1 MEASMLE
8 LRNISK
14 QYKTGELVQRALD
27 DVSIA
32 FRESEF
38 VAVLGP
44 SGSGKTTL
52 LNIVG
57 GLDRYDEGDLI
68 INSVSTKEYSDRDWD
83 TYRNHTIGF
92 VFQNYNLIQHQSV
105 LANVELALTISGV
118 SRAERRKRA
127 KEALASVGLGDQL
140 HKRPNQMSGGQMQR
154 VAIARALVNDPDVLL
169 ADEPTGALDSETSVQ
184 VMELLKQVA
193 KDRLVIMVTHNGE
206 LADEYANRVVR
217 LRDGRIIDDSNPFG
231 AEPEESTKKEGK
243 TGKKKKASMG
253 FLTALSLSLNNLRT
267 KKGRTILTAFAGSIG
282 IIGIAMILALSTGI
296 HNYVDDIQRETLAS
310 YPVEIEKEPN
320 NFLASFAA
328 ARESNDDDEAERD
341 ENTVYSNARIYRM
354 FNAAFTGSGET
365 NDLASFKT
373 YLEERIAQG
382 SEDGGSGKPLS
393 ETVKAI
399 HYDYGLK
406 LNVFFEDAEGKYRNC
421 DLSKAMFG
429 SNENSDDNTGMSM
442 FNMVSS
448 RMPAMNLWSELI
460 QGNDGELIHSMITEQ
475 YDMLAGE
482 WPGTAGDIVLILN
495 EDGEISDNA
504 FFAMGMIEEDEI
516 QAMLKAVLKNEPIEE
531 TARSAGFDELLGKT
545 FRLVLNSDMYRKT
558 EDGSGFYESIEG
570 DEAALGLV
578 AKNGLELRL
587 CGIIKPNS
595 KSSLP
600 ISGAFGYTKLLT
612 DYVIEHDN
620 NSELVTKQ
628 REPENENTDLLT
640 GLSFVLDE
648 DDIPTDAEKA
658 VQIKEYFSSMN
669 DSQKVETYTDILAI
683 PDETELD
690 RMVEGYLAMYPSRE
704 ALEQLAAST
713 FGLDPEEIKSYLS
726 DYSDDEVK
734 QLMRD
739 QVTAIINARN
749 KEAARAQVMQLIS
762 ENSVPGDL
770 FGVSG
775 YHAVASMFDQ
785 LMAGENDTEKLAA
798 YYDSFM
804 PSTVS
809 GSTLADR
816 LAEFGYVDVDFPR
829 SISLYAYS
837 FDDKEEITNAIRDY
851 NESVQDEEKKI
862 EYTDYVALL
871 MSGVTT
877 IIDAVSYGLIAFVT
891 ISLVV
896 SSIMI
901 GIITYISVLERTKEI
916 GILRSIGASKRNI
929 SSVFNAETLII
940 GFFSGLIG
948 IGVTILLCIPLN
960 AILHKLTGIQT
971 INAILPAKA
980 AIVLVLISMA
990 LTLISGLIPAGI
1002 AARKDPVAALRT
1014 E

>member
-1 MEASMLE
+1 MLE

-154 VAIARALVNDPDVLL
+154 VAIARALVNDPNVLL

-217 LRDGRIIDDSNPFG
+217 LRDGRIIDDSNPFS

-243 TGKKKKASMG
+243 TGKKKKASMR

-475 YDMLAGE
+475 YDLLAGE
-482 WPGTAGDIVLILN
+482 WPGAAGDIVLILN
-495 EDGEISDNA
+495 EDGETSDNA

-531 TARSAGFDELLGKT
+531 TARSARFDELLGKT

-628 REPENENTDLLT
+628 RDPENENTDLLT

-749 KEAARAQVMQLIS
+749 KEAARAQVMQLIR

-798 YYDSFM
+798 YYDNFM

-816 LAEFGYVDVDFPR
+816 LAEFGYVDVDFPG